1 MKLNIIRI
9 GLISIFIGTPPH
21 NFGKI
26 VHVWPS
32 IQLDLTGSGRS
43 CLVVARDS
51 LPAAALDNVVNDTT
65 SFIYD
70 RRLLYVIV

>member
-1 MKLNIIRI
+1 MKLNIR
-9 GLISIFIGTPPH
+9 LISIFNRNPSTQLIG
-21 NFGKI
+21 KM
-26 VHVWPS
+26 VHIWPS